1 MHFMHISE
9 DTILLLYEIVDV
21 IISGLTNGSVYALMA
36 VGLTLIYG
44 VTKAFNFAYGSFFNL
59 GGYCA
64 WILIGIVGLAGGYFS
79 IFLAVVPVLFVVGY
93 LLEKVLVA
101 PLRKY
106 EDWENKVMMMT
117 LGLALFMDN
126 LYVVVF
132 GGRVKSLPP
141 ILEGTLEIG
150 QLVFTYLDITIFF
163 LSIGGILLFGWLLNN
178 TRIGMAVKA
187 VAQNPEGARIVGIP
201 KERIFAATF
210 AISTVMVGFGGILL
224 SQKYFIS
231 PMSGGAIM
239 VKSWVITAF
248 GGMGSI
254 RGGLYAAFIIGMME
268 AFVGW
273 GFGMSY
279 GMIALFILLL
289 TTLVVRPQ
297 GLMGKS

>member
-1 MHFMHISE
+1 MHISE
-9 DTILLLYEIVDV
+9 DTMLLLYEIVDV

-64 WILIGIVGLAGGYFS
+64 WILIGIVGLAGGYLS

-101 PLRKY
+101 PLRKHG
-106 EDWENKVMMMT
+106 DWENKVMMMT

-178 TRIGMAVKA
+178 TRMGMAVKA

-231 PMSGGAIM
+231 PMSGGGIM

-254 RGGLYAAFIIGMME
+254 RGGLYAAFIIGMLE

-273 GFGMSY
+273 KLGMSY

-297 GLMGKS
+297 GLMGKA

>member
-1 MHFMHISE
+1 M
-9 DTILLLYEIVDV
+9 LLLYEIVDV

-64 WILIGIVGLAGGYFS
+64 WILISVVGLAGGYFS

-93 LLEKVLVA
+93 FLEKGLVR

-106 EDWENKVMMMT
+106 ADWENKVMMMT

-126 LYVVVF
+126 FYVVVF

-178 TRIGMAVKA
+178 TRIGLAVQA

-231 PMSGGAIM
+231 PMSGGGIM

-254 RGGLYAAFIIGMME
+254 RGGLYAAFIIGMLE

-297 GLMGKS
+297 GLMGRS

>member
-1 MHFMHISE
+1 MNLGE
-9 DTILLLYEIVDV
+9 DTYYLLLELVDV

-36 VGLTLIYG
+36 VGLTLVYG

-64 WILIGIVGLAGGYFS
+64 WLIIASVGLVGGYFS
-79 IFLAVVPVLFVVGY
+79 IFLAVVPVMFAVGY
-93 LLEKVLVA
+93 GLEKAMVA
-101 PLRKY
+101 PLRKRS
-106 EDWENKVMMMT
+106 DWENKVMMLT
-117 LGLALFMDN
+117 LGLSLFMDN
-126 LYVVVF
+126 LYVAVF

-141 ILEGTLEIG
+141 ILSGSITFGE
-150 QLVFTYLDITIFF
+150 LVLNYQDIMIFI
-163 LSIGGILLFGWLLNN
+163 LSVTGILFFGWILNN
-178 TRIGMAVKA
+178 TRIGMAVQA
-187 VAQNPEGARIVGIP
+187 VAQNPVGAKIVGVP
-201 KERIFAATF
+201 QERIFGATF
-210 AISTVMVGFGGILL
+210 AISTAMVGFAGILL

-254 RGGLYAAFIIGMME
+254 RGGLYAAFIVGMLE

-273 GFGMSY
+273 QFGMSY
-279 GMIALFILLL
+279 SMIALFILLL

-297 GLMGKS
+297 GLMGKG